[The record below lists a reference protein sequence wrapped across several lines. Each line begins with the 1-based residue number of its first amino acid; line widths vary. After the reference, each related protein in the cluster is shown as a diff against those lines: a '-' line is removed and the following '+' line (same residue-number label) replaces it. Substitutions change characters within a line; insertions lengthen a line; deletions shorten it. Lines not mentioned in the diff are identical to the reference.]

1 MYYVPAEWLLGGL
14 AEGWCFGMFITAGRC
29 SRPHSG
35 SSPEDLRRRSGLD
48 DSGGPNHGTGHRWFG
63 CRDHIRCVLII

>member
-35 SSPEDLRRRSGLD
+35 SSPRTYVEDQAWTTQVVLTTALAIAGLAAVITFAV
-48 DSGGPNHGTGHRWFG
+48 S
-63 CRDHIRCVLII
+63 